1 MKSTKALADSLA
13 RIVLSAFLMLALLV
27 PLAAQAGTITGTVTD
42 KTDGEGVYG
51 ASVTVNGT
59 TIGTATDLD
68 GNFTLQNVPETTQKV
83 SVSIIGYSPATQAV
97 TVGAAGATADF
108 TLSQTTVM
116 ASEVV
121 VGAAMYE
128 QDRLDMP
135 VTANVVSSEQIKEQ
149 PNPTLG
155 EVIEDVPGVVV
166 TRSGGTSSS
175 SMQIRGSN
183 NFNGGGIG
191 TRVQALYDGFP
202 INAPESG
209 EVVWQS
215 VNMNA
220 TDKVEVLKGA
230 AATLYGSGAMGG
242 VVNVTGH
249 MPEKFEVKAGSSIG
263 FYDKVEN
270 IADGSYRDG
279 YTPVFWNN
287 YVGIGNKQGK
297 WTYDV
302 LYSHSDDDGHRE
314 NAHNYMN
321 DAKLKAR
328 YDIDATQ
335 YLQLTSFYTSTVG
348 GYAYNWGYNTA
359 TAFGAAPTQAPID
372 GLAYD
377 VYRTFSGVGTA
388 PMYYPTADDATN
400 ETNAFAIYDPLY
412 DEIYSD
418 DLIKR
423 RNALLGINYVNM
435 ISNKLSLDTRLY
447 YTYNTTRYEY
457 NNTDANQIY
466 PTGGGYYDDMYVS
479 PGFALDGNDPSYPS
493 LKSPGAFNETGAHRY
508 GLGTKLDWKVSDE
521 HRMLFGFDCNI
532 VDVKTTQIAPE
543 KPVPGQFND
552 VQERNI
558 AIFVQDEWKITD
570 RLTSLLSARYDW
582 SGIDADYYWDASN
595 VQHALNNTSVDA
607 VSPRVA
613 FNYRATDDMAF
624 RASWGQSFRAPTL
637 YERFIR
643 DAGIFIGTPNPDLD
657 KETLTAWEAGVF
669 KQFGERI
676 SVDIAGF
683 LNNYD
688 DLIESEIEGST
699 FQYKNITKARI
710 WGIETNVNV
719 RPVDEVNVNL
729 AYTYMNAKNRSYDPT
744 TATQTTKDNPDPEW
758 LPYRPEHTASAS
770 VTWHTTKALALNVNG
785 RYVGEYKAITNFT
798 DPQGDN
804 YPGDFV
810 VFNLGAKYKIND
822 NFTTSLN
829 CNNINNTQ
837 YEEVVWFRAPG
848 RSYVLGVD
856 FSY

>member
-1 MKSTKALADSLA
+1 MKSTKALAGSLA

-68 GNFTLQNVPETTQKV
+68 GNFTLRNVPETTQKV

-215 VNMNA
+215 VNMNDA
-220 TDKVEVLKGA
+220 DKVEVLKGA

-242 VVNVTGH
+242 VVNVSGH
-249 MPEKFEVKAGSSIG
+249 MPDKLEVRGGASIG
-263 FYDKVEN
+263 FYDKVTD
-270 IADGSYRDG
+270 ADEGSYRDG
-279 YTPVFWNN
+279 YTPIFWNN

-302 LYSHSDDDGHRE
+302 IYSHSDDDGHRE

-321 DAKLKAR
+321 DVKLKAR

-335 YLQLTSFYTSTVG
+335 YLQLSSFYTSTVG
-348 GYAYNWGYNTA
+348 GYAYNWAYETV
-359 TAFGAAPTQAPID
+359 TAFGAPTMSPID
-372 GLAYD
+372 GGAYD
-377 VYRTFSGVGTA
+377 VYRTFTGDLV
-388 PMYYPTADDATN
+388 PTAYSANYDD
-400 ETNAFAIYDPLY
+400 
-412 DEIYSD
+412 IYSD

-423 RNALLGINYVNM
+423 KNALVGLNYVNM
-435 ISNKLSLDTRLY
+435 LSDKLSLDTRLY
-447 YTYNTTRYEY
+447 YTYNSTRYEY
-457 NNTDANQIY
+457 NNTDSDQIY
-466 PTGGGYYDDMYVS
+466 PTGGGLLAA
-479 PGFALDGNDPSYPS
+479 PFNGPAYPS
-493 LKSPGAFNETGAHRY
+493 VRIPGQFNETGSHRY
-508 GLGTKLDWKVSDE
+508 GLGTKLDWKLNDK
-521 HRMLFGFDCNI
+521 HRLLFGIDGNI
-532 VDVKTTQIAPE
+532 VDTRTTQIAAE
-543 KPVPGQFND
+543 FPVVGEFNNI
-552 VQERNI
+552 QERNI
-558 AIFVQDEWKITD
+558 AAFVQDEWKITD
-570 RLTSLLSARYDW
+570 KLTSLISARYDW
-582 SGIDADYYWDASN
+582 SGIDADEAWTTATEKVD
-595 VQHALNNTSVDA
+595 LNNKSVDA
-607 VSPRVA
+607 ISPRVA
-613 FNYRATDDMAF
+613 LNYRAMDDMAF

-643 DAGIFIGTPNPDLD
+643 DAGIFTGTPNPDLD
-657 KETLTAWEAGVF
+657 KETMTSYELGVF
-669 KQFGERI
+669 KKFGDRV
-676 SVDIAGF
+676 SLDIAGF
-683 LNNYD
+683 INDYD
-688 DLIESEIEGST
+688 DLIESVITGST
-699 FQYKNITKARI
+699 FQYKNLNKARI
-710 WGIETNVNV
+710 YGVETNLNI
-719 RPVDEVNVNL
+719 RPIDEVNVNL
-729 AYTYMNAKNRSYDPT
+729 AYTYMNAKNRSYDED
-744 TATQTTKDNPDPEW
+744 TAGALADNPDPEW

-770 VTWHTTKALALNVNG
+770 VTWNTTKKLALNVSG
-785 RYVGEYKAITNFT
+785 RYVGKYKAITNFT
-798 DPQGDN
+798 NTEGTD

-810 VFNLGAKYKIND
+810 VFNTGLKYKVND
-822 NFTTSLN
+822 NFSTTLL
-829 CNNINNTQ
+829 CNNLLNRK

-848 RSYVLGVD
+848 RSFVLGVD
-856 FSY
+856 FTY